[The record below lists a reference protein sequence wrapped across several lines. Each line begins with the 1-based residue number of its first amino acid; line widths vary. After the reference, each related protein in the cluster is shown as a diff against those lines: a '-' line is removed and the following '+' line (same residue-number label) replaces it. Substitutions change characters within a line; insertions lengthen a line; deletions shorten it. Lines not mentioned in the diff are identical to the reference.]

1 MLVLSL
7 HGSVSLVSFL
17 ILLPVSS
24 APACWMAKLTF
35 KLGCACCL
43 KNTLSHTHRHVFYAF
58 SRHLSN
64 VVRLTVTTL
73 IITKHT
79 IQSVMETSI
88 RQILY
93 VHTQGIISCTTD
105 KASSPSLTVDSKD
118 AHSTLTLICIDDWQV
133 LSLQFCLSFLTA
145 SASDILAH
153 DKKGQ
158 QPWFS
163 SICTEKSLTHKHDG
177 HS

>member
-1 MLVLSL
+1 MGAWVLW
-7 HGSVSLVSFL
+7 VSLFCSQLAQPQPVGWRS
-17 ILLPVSS
+17 LLSS
-24 APACWMAKLTF
+24 WAVLAA
-35 KLGCACCL
+35 L
-43 KNTLSHTHRHVFYAF
+43 KTPSHTHRHVFYTF

-79 IQSVMETSI
+79 IRSIMETSI

-93 VHTQGIISCTTD
+93 VHTQGIISCTTE

-133 LSLQFCLSFLTA
+133 LSLQS